1 LTPERRVLQR
11 LLMMDYVV
19 NAIGPSVLKHGD
31 ARRFTV
37 SVNFVHQEVQ
47 QQDARPLAY
56 TTAAT
61 AG

>member
-1 LTPERRVLQR
+1 
-11 LLMMDYVV
+11 MMAYVV
-19 NAIGPSVLKHGD
+19 NAIGASVLKHGD